1 MGIGSVR
8 SATEL
13 RASRAPAGAG
23 ERSRLLVS
31 RCADANREPLGVF
44 VFAAVRFVGRVKE
57 ESAVPHSRLVCF
69 HLQSSSRSSLITESA
84 E

>member
-44 VFAAVRFVGRVKE
+44 VFAAVRFVGRV
-57 ESAVPHSRLVCF
+57 
-69 HLQSSSRSSLITESA
+69 
-84 E
+84 